1 MMIFANRRVAMS
13 KIKAFITLARPQQY
27 IKNGFIFLPIF
38 FAHKLFNYH
47 ALTQTGWA
55 FVVFCLGAS
64 SAYVVNDIFD
74 IEADRQHPIKKLRPL
89 AAGILGKREALLF
102 AVLLLFTSVVL
113 TCYQLSPLLLI
124 FLGSYI
130 LLNYLYSVAL
140 KNYAI
145 IDITAIAI
153 GFIIRVFSGGLASD
167 VWPSHWLI
175 IMTYLLALFLALA
188 KRRDDLILVTRG
200 HKVRHNI
207 DNYSLEFVSLSM
219 VIMAAVIIVCY
230 ILYTVSSEVIN
241 LHNTSNLYL
250 TTFWVILG
258 VLRYMQLTFVYQK
271 SGSPTDIV
279 LKDSFLRSVIILWFF
294 TNLLMIYFP
303 FKGF

>member
-1 MMIFANRRVAMS
+1 MS
-13 KIKAFITLARPQQY
+13 KIRAFITLARPHQY

-38 FAHKLFNYH
+38 FAHRLFDYH
-47 ALTQTGWA
+47 ALTQTCWV

-64 SAYVVNDIFD
+64 STYAFNDIFD
-74 IEADRQHPIKKLRPL
+74 IEADRQHPAKKYRPL
-89 AAGILGKREALLF
+89 AAGILGKKEAFLFAGALLSV
-102 AVLLLFTSVVL
+102 AVILTS
-113 TCYQLSPLLLI
+113 YQLGPLLLI
-124 FLGSYI
+124 CLGSYI
-130 LLNYLYSVAL
+130 LLTYSYTTLL

-188 KRRDDLILVTRG
+188 KRRDDLILVARG

-207 DNYSLEFVSLSM
+207 NNYNLEFVSSSM
-219 VIMAAVIIVCY
+219 FIMAAVIIVCY
-230 ILYTVSSEVIN
+230 ILYTVSPEVVTI
-241 LHNTSNLYL
+241 HNTNNLYL

-258 VLRYMQLTFVYQK
+258 LLRYMQITFVYHK

-279 LKDSFLRSVIILWFF
+279 LKDRFINFVIILWFLTIF
-294 TNLLMIYFP
+294 AMLYYP
-303 FKGF
+303 KH